1 MTVERKSPM
10 PCLIPAVEAG
20 MCMTSFHAF
29 LTSTSTRNNA
39 GIRQTTPTVPDV
51 FLPTCKKGE
60 EDVQR
65 CPSHHP
71 QGTAESIVHSDYCKY
86 QLLSLASASKRDK
99 PNTATSFC
107 CSA

>member
-1 MTVERKSPM
+1 MTVERKSPV
-10 PCLIPAVEAG
+10 PRLIPAVEAG
-20 MCMTSFHAF
+20 MYMTSFHAF
-29 LTSTSTRNNA
+29 LKSTSTRTNA
-39 GIRQTTPTVPDV
+39 SIRPTAPTVPDF
-51 FLPTCKKGE
+51 FLPICKKGE

-86 QLLSLASASKRDK
+86 QLLSLASASKRYK
-99 PNTATSFC
+99 PNNATSFC